1 MNIQVNNLSHNTAD
15 GDLRKLF
22 STYGEVLSAIV
33 LRDKINGRSRGM
45 ATIDMIN
52 DAQGAKAISGLHR
65 ITLHGKAI
73 GVTEK
78 TYHPST
84 H

>member
-15 GDLRKLF
+15 SDLRKLF
-22 STYGEVLSAIV
+22 SSYGEVLSAVV

-52 DAQGAKAISGLHR
+52 DVQGAQAISALHR
-65 ITLHGKAI
+65 TNLHGKAI
-73 GVTEK
+73 GVSEK